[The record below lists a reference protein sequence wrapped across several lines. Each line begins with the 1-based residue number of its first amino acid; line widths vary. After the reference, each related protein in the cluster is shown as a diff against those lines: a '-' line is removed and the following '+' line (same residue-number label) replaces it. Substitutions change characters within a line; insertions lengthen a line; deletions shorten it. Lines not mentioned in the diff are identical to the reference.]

1 MTSNAPIGIFDSGLG
16 GISVAKEIHAL
27 LPHENIIFY
36 GDSAHAPYGVRST
49 EDVQKLSMNVAN
61 TLIEQ
66 GAKAIVIAC
75 NTATSAAA
83 ELMRSSYSIP
93 IIGMEPALKLAC
105 DLGAG
110 QPQHVIV
117 TATELTLRE
126 KKFATLM
133 ERFAQ
138 THTIEK
144 QPCPE
149 LVDIIEN
156 GYFEDADRVNAT
168 LHHYLDAYPLDSV
181 NSIVLGCTHFTYYH
195 DYFRALVPQHVRIVD
210 GNEGTARHVRDVLA
224 ERDELASNNNEG
236 TIILLNSSDDP
247 RMMELSNYFW
257 SL

>member
-16 GISVAKEIHAL
+16 GISVAKEIHTL
-27 LPHENIIFY
+27 MPSENLIFY
-36 GDSAHAPYGVRST
+36 GDSANAPYGVRST
-49 EDVQKLSMNVAN
+49 EDVQALSMRIADDF
-61 TLIEQ
+61 IAR

-83 ELMRSSYSIP
+83 QLMRSTYDIP

-105 DLGAG
+105 DLGG
-110 QPQHVIV
+110 GKPQHVIV

-126 KKFATLM
+126 KKFAALM
-133 ERFAQ
+133 HRFSA

-144 QPCPE
+144 QPCPA

-156 GYFEDADRVNAT
+156 GQFEDAEVVNKT
-168 LHHYLDAYPLDSV
+168 LRGYLDAYDLDSV
-181 NSIVLGCTHFTYYH
+181 NSIVLGCTHFTYYR